1 MNELGDRKPII
12 SVITPTYNSEQF
24 IAGTIESVQA
34 QTFSEWEMMIVDDCS
49 TDRTAE
55 IVKSYA
61 EKDSRIH
68 LTVLDTNQGSAI
80 TRNTAM
86 DQSKGRYIAFLDSDD
101 LWLPEKLEKQLI
113 FMQDNGI
120 AFSFTQYVR
129 MNEDGI
135 DTGAISTAPAT
146 VTYEDLMK
154 RCVIG
159 CLTVMLDRERIGE
172 RRMVNI
178 RTRQDYAFWLEI
190 TRNGHFAYGLPEVL
204 ARYRLVGN
212 SISSNKWKAAK
223 RNWYVFREVE
233 QQTLPQTVY
242 YFSHYVARSLRDLLK
257 WNVKK

>member
-1 MNELGDRKPII
+1 
-12 SVITPTYNSEQF
+12 
-24 IAGTIESVQA
+24 
-34 QTFSEWEMMIVDDCS
+34 
-49 TDRTAE
+49 
-55 IVKSYA
+55 
-61 EKDSRIH
+61 
-68 LTVLDTNQGSAI
+68 
-80 TRNTAM
+80 
-86 DQSKGRYIAFLDSDD
+86 
-101 LWLPEKLEKQLI
+101 
-113 FMQDNGI
+113 MQDNGI

>member
-1 MNELGDRKPII
+1 MEDRKPII
-12 SVITPTYNSEQF
+12 SVITPTYNSERF
-24 IAGTIESVQA
+24 IAETIESVQA
-34 QTFSEWEMMIVDDCS
+34 QNFSEWEMNIVDDCS

-61 EKDSRIH
+61 EKDNRIH
-68 LTVLDTNQGSAI
+68 LTVLTENQGSAI
-80 TRNTAM
+80 SRNTAM
-86 DQSKGRYIAFLDSDD
+86 DQAKGRYFAFLDSDD
-101 LWLPEKLEKQLI
+101 LWLPEKLEKQLA
-113 FMQDNGI
+113 FMQDNGA

-129 MNEDGI
+129 MNEDGT

-146 VTYEDLMK
+146 VMYEDLMK

-190 TRNGHFAYGLPEVL
+190 TKAGYFAYGLPEVL

-212 SISSNKWKAAK
+212 SISSNKWQAAK

-233 QQTLPQTVY
+233 QQPLPQTLY
-242 YFSHYVARSLRDLLK
+242 YFSHYIARSLRDLLK
-257 WNVKK
+257 WNAKK

>member
-1 MNELGDRKPII
+1 MGEKKPII
-12 SVITPTYNSEQF
+12 SVITPTYNSERF
-24 IAGTIESVQA
+24 IAETIESVQA
-34 QTFSEWEMMIVDDCS
+34 QSFSEWEMIIVDDCS
-49 TDRTAE
+49 TDQTAE

-61 EKDSRIH
+61 EKDDRIH
-68 LTVLDTNQGSAI
+68 LTVLDENQGSAI

-86 DQSKGRYIAFLDSDD
+86 DKSQGRYLAFLDSDD
-101 LWLPEKLEKQLI
+101 LWLPEKLEKQLV
-113 FMQDNGI
+113 FMQDNGV

-129 MNEDGI
+129 MNEDGT
-135 DTGAISTAPAT
+135 DTGAVSTAPAT

-190 TRNGHFAYGLPEVL
+190 TRSGHFAYGLLEVL

-233 QQTLPQTVY
+233 KQPLPQTIY

-257 WNVKK
+257 WNAKK

>member
-1 MNELGDRKPII
+1 MGDKKPTI
-12 SVITPTYNSEQF
+12 SVITPTYNSERF
-24 IAGTIESVQA
+24 IAETIESVQA
-34 QTFSEWEMMIVDDCS
+34 QTFSEWEMIIVDDCS

-61 EKDSRIH
+61 EKDGRIH
-68 LTVLDTNQGSAI
+68 LTVLEENQGSAI

-86 DQSKGRYIAFLDSDD
+86 NQSKGRYLAFLDSDD
-101 LWLPEKLEKQLI
+101 LWLPEKLEKQLA
-113 FMQDNGI
+113 FMQDNGV

-129 MNEDGI
+129 MNEDGT

-146 VTYEDLMK
+146 VMYEDLMK

-190 TRNGHFAYGLPEVL
+190 TRHGHFAYGLPEVL

-223 RNWYVFREVE
+223 RNWDVFREVE
-233 QQTLPQTVY
+233 QQNLPKAVY
-242 YFSHYVARSLRDLLK
+242 YFSHYVTRSLGDLLK
-257 WNVKK
+257 WNAKK

>member
-1 MNELGDRKPII
+1 MGEKKPII
-12 SVITPTYNSEQF
+12 SVITPTYNSERF
-24 IAGTIESVQA
+24 IAETIESVQA
-34 QTFSEWEMMIVDDCS
+34 QSFSEWEMIIVDDCS
-49 TDRTAE
+49 TDQTAE

-61 EKDSRIH
+61 EKDDRIH
-68 LTVLDTNQGSAI
+68 LTVLDENQGSAI

-86 DQSKGRYIAFLDSDD
+86 DKSQGRYLAFLDSDD
-101 LWLPEKLEKQLI
+101 LWLPEKLEKQLV
-113 FMQDNGI
+113 FMQDNGV

-129 MNEDGI
+129 MNEDGT
-135 DTGAISTAPAT
+135 DTGAVSTAPAT

-190 TRNGHFAYGLPEVL
+190 TRSGHFAYGLPEVL

-233 QQTLPQTVY
+233 KQPLPQTIY

-257 WNVKK
+257 WNAKK